1 MEEIKLNVD
10 AVNTHRN
17 RPIVSSNPN
26 NPNNNN
32 NNNNSNS
39 NLNGPIFKDN

>member
-17 RPIVSSNPN
+17 RPRVSSNPN
-26 NPNNNN
+26 NPNNNSN
-32 NNNNSNS
+32 NNNN
-39 NLNGPIFKDN
+39 LNGPMLNDN